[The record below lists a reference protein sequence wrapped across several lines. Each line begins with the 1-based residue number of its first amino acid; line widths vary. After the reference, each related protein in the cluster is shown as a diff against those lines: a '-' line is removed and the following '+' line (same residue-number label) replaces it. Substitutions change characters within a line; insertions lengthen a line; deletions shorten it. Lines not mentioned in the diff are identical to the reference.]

1 MFKDDLKKARLRAG
15 LSGRE
20 TSKKAGISSA
30 YYSQLETGARN
41 RPPPDVLARLEGVL
55 QTKFAELAGPDDLP
69 LPSEAD
75 PRTARRLAKPQF
87 LLTARERCA
96 QYAMVAYDSAVARSK
111 AGPFETFILH
121 VAAVV
126 SSSDEYDWHR
136 REMDNILNEHFRK
149 PETEPRREP

>member
-55 QTKFAELAGPDDLP
+55 QTKFAGMASPAELP
-69 LPSEAD
+69 LESEAD
-75 PRTARRLAKPQF
+75 PKTESRLSQFPF

-96 QYAMVAYDSAVARSK
+96 QYATIAYDSAVARSK
-111 AGPFETFILH
+111 AGPFETFIQH
-121 VAAVV
+121 VAGVL
-126 SSSDEYDWHR
+126 SSDDEYDWHR
-136 REMDNILNEHFRK
+136 REMDNILNEHFPK
-149 PETEPRREP
+149 SEVEPKG